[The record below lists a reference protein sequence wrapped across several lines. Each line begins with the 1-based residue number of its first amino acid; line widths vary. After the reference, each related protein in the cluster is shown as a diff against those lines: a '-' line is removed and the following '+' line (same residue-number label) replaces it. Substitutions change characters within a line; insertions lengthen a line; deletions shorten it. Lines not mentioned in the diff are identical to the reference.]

1 MAKVNVGTRT
11 KAQDA
16 EALERLV
23 KEETASGDKKVVERN
38 GAKYLQEKTANGL
51 VIETRIA

>member
-1 MAKVNVGTRT
+1 MAKVNVGNRT